1 MFWKWQITRMEKTLS
16 EYQIDLMIDFLIS
29 LLELEEPIPLD
40 FHMKLVAEGI
50 DVDFYIRKY
59 TI

>member
-1 MFWKWQITRMEKTLS
+1 MT
-16 EYQIDLMIDFLIS
+16 EYQIELMLEFLIS
-29 LLELEEPIPLD
+29 LIEMEEPIPLD

>member
-1 MFWKWQITRMEKTLS
+1 MSEDTL
-16 EYQIDLMIDFLIS
+16 DLMIDFLIA
-29 LLELEEPIPLD
+29 LIEEEEPIPLD

>member
-1 MFWKWQITRMEKTLS
+1 MS
-16 EYQIDLMIDFLIS
+16 EYQIDLMIELLIA
-29 LLELEEPIPLD
+29 LVEMDEPIPLD

-50 DVDFYIRKY
+50 DVDFYIRKH